1 MITAAELLAAS
12 QPMRP
17 KTAEESKRAVRALG
31 LDEDQG
37 KQCLRCFQF
46 KAIDEFYAKGWE
58 GETPLYNAWC
68 KQCCRTRAA
77 ERKAMKNDQETSKE
91 S

>member
-12 QPMRP
+12 KPMRP
-17 KTAEESKRAVRALG
+17 KTPEEAKRAVQALG

-37 KQCLRCFQF
+37 KYCNRCFKF
-46 KAIDEFYAKGWE
+46 KAVDEFYAKGWY

-68 KQCCRTRAA
+68 KDCCKARAA
-77 ERKAMKNDQETSKE
+77 ERKATKNERA
-91 S
+91 